1 MLDYAIGI
9 APEWHEAMQK
19 ARTYEANQRSWLR
32 KLREIQRSER
42 RAQRDRSRTVVINKP
57 ANLAGVHKMWF

>member
-9 APEWHEAMQK
+9 APEWHDAMQK
-19 ARTYEANQRSWLR
+19 ARTHEANQRSWLR
-32 KLREIQRSER
+32 KLRDIQRSER
-42 RAQRDRSRTVVINKP
+42 RAERDRGRTVEVSKP